1 MTSTRSRIIK
11 AMRMLRSCIDSGMV
25 VASSHTKEHPY
36 EVVTRLNEVSLAAS
50 RRLVENFHRGNQA
63 G

>member
-1 MTSTRSRIIK
+1 
-11 AMRMLRSCIDSGMV
+11 MLRSCIDSGMV

-50 RRLVENFHRGNQA
+50 RIAWWKTFMGNQA